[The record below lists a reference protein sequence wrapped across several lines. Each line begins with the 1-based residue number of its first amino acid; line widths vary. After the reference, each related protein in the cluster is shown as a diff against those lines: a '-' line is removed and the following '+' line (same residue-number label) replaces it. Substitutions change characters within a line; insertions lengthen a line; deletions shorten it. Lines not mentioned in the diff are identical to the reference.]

1 VSLKIVI
8 ESGES
13 EEEESYPCPNCGCE
27 CESDDK
33 YCCQCGKK
41 LPVAKGVPMQAR
53 MKAMNGM
60 MEAE

>member
-1 VSLKIVI
+1 MSLKIVI

-13 EEEESYPCPNCGCE
+13 EEESYPCPNCGCE

>member
-1 VSLKIVI
+1 MTLKIII
-8 ESGES
+8 ESEGS
-13 EEEESYPCPNCGCE
+13 EEESYPCPNCGCE

-41 LPVAKGVPMQAR
+41 LPVAKDVPMQAR